1 MSLNFGQFA
10 TPTFP
15 IASTDKLV
23 GYQLVG
29 AGLIPTCTQYTFA
42 QVATYVGGLTLTPAI
57 LGPAVLAW
65 FNTLPTVLPAATGI
79 LWNNGGTLAQS

>member
-10 TPTFP
+10 TPTLP
-15 IASTDKLV
+15 IAATDKVV

-42 QVATYVGGLTLTPAI
+42 QLAGYIIPNTPTTAFGVAM
-57 LGPAVLAW
+57 LAW
-65 FNTLPTVLPAATGI
+65 FNTLPTSLPASSGV